1 MASAALNF
9 KVREKLT
16 GSQLTRLTA
25 HSSLQDPCFYC
36 YESDVW
42 LWLCFSCF
50 CDLWICEWNQ
60 FLLFGDWWWSDD
72 PQWKW
77 KWQCLQ
83 PQAGAWSSDS
93 VWQTVTFERS
103 MVFLYSAYSCG
114 PSAAYSNSK
123 DFDSP
128 TLLSS
133 VTTFKSKNMNIW
145 RYWVL
150 NIEWVWRSKC
160 KNLNLSLSL
169 GLGLSFMEW

>member
-16 GSQLTRLTA
+16 AHKTHRSQLSSRPLFLLLWVWRLTLTLTMFFMFLWFVNLWMKSIFVVRWLVMIRWSPMEMEMA
-25 HSSLQDPCFYC
+25 MSAAPSWSL
-36 YESDVW
+36 E
-42 LWLCFSCF
+42 L
-50 CDLWICEWNQ
+50 
-60 FLLFGDWWWSDD
+60 
-72 PQWKW
+72 
-77 KWQCLQ
+77 WQCLTN
-83 PQAGAWSSDS
+83 SDIWTEYGTS
-93 VWQTVTFERS
+93 
-103 MVFLYSAYSCG
+103 YSAYSYG

-123 DFDSP
+123 HFDWL